1 MGELVR
7 APAQQGR
14 CGQQAQA
21 VGVGR
26 IGEGIEKALQGR
38 GTRAFEHIPLAH
50 EPAGDAHVLKGLAQ
64 GFGLAMGAHQQAEI
78 PRREGMALLAPLQHE
93 PPAEELGAVG
103 GNLLGQG
110 LLQHAPARGLG
121 ACGPGS
127 TQPEQLEGM
136 LIGIEVQRPFGGL
149 GLHRRHRQLGSPQP
163 GGHQPVQ
170 GLDQA
175 RG

>member
-1 MGELVR
+1 M
-7 APAQQGR
+7 
-14 CGQQAQA
+14 
-21 VGVGR
+21 
-26 IGEGIEKALQGR
+26 QGR

-50 EPAGDAHVLKGLAQ
+50 QPAGDAHVLKGLAQ

-78 PRREGMALLAPLQHE
+78 PRREGVALLAPLQHK

-110 LLQHAPARGLG
+110 LLQCAAAGGLG

-163 GGHQPVQ
+163 RGHQPVQ
-170 GLDQA
+170 GLDQT